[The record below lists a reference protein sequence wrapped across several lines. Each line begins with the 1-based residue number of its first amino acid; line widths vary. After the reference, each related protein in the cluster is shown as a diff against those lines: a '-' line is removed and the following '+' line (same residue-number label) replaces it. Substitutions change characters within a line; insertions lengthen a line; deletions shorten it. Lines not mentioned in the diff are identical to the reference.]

1 MEKDP
6 RMYAHGPYRYITK
19 HGIGPGTLPKD
30 VKLVKWEDL
39 DNFYTAIWT
48 DRFLTTNELQQYDI
62 YPESVQSIDDIPK
75 LKKSV
80 MESLTND
87 EVDELGSQLTGL
99 NAEQISWIVSLFEYV
114 NDEYKIN
121 ALDVISTLFT
131 GKKLVP
137 IEDEVSES
145 VNNINKAKKV
155 SESYT
160 RRLLGDI

>member
-6 RMYAHGPYRYITK
+6 RMYAHGPYRYITM

-48 DRFLTTNELQQYDI
+48 DRFLTTKELQQYDI

-75 LKKSV
+75 LRKSV
-80 MESLTND
+80 MESLTNE
-87 EVDELGSQLTGL
+87 EVDELGAQLAGL

-114 NDEYKIN
+114 NDEYKSN
-121 ALDVISTLFT
+121 VLDVINTLFA

-145 VNNINKAKKV
+145 VNNVNKAKKV